1 MSNKNFGGANAKGY
15 YIALALCALAIGVS
29 GYLYYANAND
39 ETTEKDG
46 PDVTVAA
53 TLPPQQQ
60 DVPVAVLKPEGEP
73 TQPTETAAPQQQP
86 TVTRQ
91 PMKTA
96 APVEG
101 QTVAVYA
108 MDALGYNPTTRDWR
122 THNGMDIAAEEGTP
136 VLAAADGTVY
146 TVYEDDTMGT
156 TVVIRHADGY
166 VTKYASLAA
175 DVPVSA
181 GSQVTMGQT
190 IGYVGNSALL
200 ESAIGDHVH
209 FSVTCNDVTVDPAEF
224 LAEE

>member
-1 MSNKNFGGANAKGY
+1 MSNKNFGSANAKGY

-60 DVPVAVLKPEGEP
+60 DVPVAVLKPEGDP
-73 TQPTETAAPQQQP
+73 TQPVETTVPQQP

-101 QTVAVYA
+101 QTVGVYA
-108 MDALGYNPTTRDWR
+108 MECLSYNPTTRDWR
-122 THNGMDIAAEEGTP
+122 VHNGVDIAAEAGTS

-146 TVYEDDTMGT
+146 TVYEDEGMGM
-156 TVVIRHADGY
+156 TVVISHEGGY
-166 VTKYASLAA
+166 TTRYASLAEEVA
-175 DVPVSA
+175 VKA
-181 GSQVTMGQT
+181 GDQVQAGQT
-190 IGYVGNSALL
+190 IGAVGNTALL
-200 ESAIGDHVH
+200 ESAMGEHLH
-209 FSVTCNDVTVDPAEF
+209 FGVSCNGKVVDPIAF
-224 LAEE
+224 LN

>member
-1 MSNKNFGGANAKGY
+1 MSNKNYAGGNAKGY

-39 ETTEKDG
+39 EQTEKEG
-46 PDVTVAA
+46 PEISVAQ
-53 TLPPQQQ
+53 TLPPQEQ
-60 DVPVAVLKPEGEP
+60 DVPVAVLKPEGED
-73 TQPTETAAPQQQP
+73 TQPVATTEPVP

-136 VLAAADGTVY
+136 VLAAAEGTVY
-146 TVYEDDTMGT
+146 TVYEDETMGT
-156 TVVIRHADGY
+156 TVVIRHRDGY
-166 VTKYASLAA
+166 VTRYSSLAA
-175 DVPVSA
+175 EVAVAPGDK
-181 GSQVTMGQT
+181 VTLGQR
-190 IGYVGNSALL
+190 IGAVGNTALL
-200 ESAIGDHVH
+200 ESAVGAHVH
-209 FSVTCNDVTVDPAEF
+209 FSVLRNDIPMDPNEF
-224 LAEE
+224 LSLS

>member
-39 ETTEKDG
+39 EQTPNKAPEAS
-46 PDVTVAA
+46 VALTV
-53 TLPPQQQ
+53 PPAEQ
-60 DVPVAVLKPEGEP
+60 DVPVAVLEPEEEA
-73 TQPTETAAPQQQP
+73 TQPVATTQPAP

-96 APVEG
+96 APVDG

-122 THNGMDIAAEEGTP
+122 THNGMDIAADEGTP

-156 TVVIRHADGY
+156 TVVIRHQDGY

-175 DVPVSA
+175 EVSVA
-181 GSQVTMGQT
+181 PGDKVTLGQR
-190 IGYVGNSALL
+190 IGTVGNTALL
-200 ESAIGDHVH
+200 ESAVGAHVH
-209 FSVTCNDVTVDPAEF
+209 FSVLQNDTPMDPNAF
-224 LAEE
+224 LSLS

>member
-1 MSNKNFGGANAKGY
+1 MSNKKFASTNGKGY

-39 ETTEKDG
+39 EQTPKKD
-46 PDVTVAA
+46 PDASVALTV
-53 TLPPQQQ
+53 PPQEQ
-60 DVPVAVLKPEGEP
+60 DVPAAVLKPDGETTGP
-73 TQPTETAAPQQQP
+73 VETTAPQQP

-122 THNGMDIAAEEGTP
+122 VHNGVDIAAEAGTP

-156 TVVIRHADGY
+156 TVVIRHQDGY
-166 VTKYASLAA
+166 VTKYASLAET
-175 DVPVSA
+175 VSVA
-181 GSQVTMGQT
+181 PGDKVTLGQK
-190 IGYVGNSALL
+190 IGVVGNTALL
-200 ESAIGDHVH
+200 ESAVGDHVH
-209 FSVTCNDVTVDPAEF
+209 FSVTRNDKPMDPNEF
-224 LAEE
+224 LSLN

>member
-39 ETTEKDG
+39 EQTPNKD
-46 PDVTVAA
+46 PEVSVALTV
-53 TLPPQQQ
+53 PPAEQ

-73 TQPTETAAPQQQP
+73 TQPPATTQPAP

-91 PMKTA
+91 PMRTA

-156 TVVIRHADGY
+156 TVVIRHLDGY
-166 VTKYASLAA
+166 VTRYASLAN
-175 DVPVSA
+175 DVAVAPGDKV
-181 GSQVTMGQT
+181 VLGQK
-190 IGYVGNSALL
+190 IGTVGNTALL
-200 ESAIGDHVH
+200 ESAVGTHVH
-209 FSVTCNDVTVDPAEF
+209 FSVTHNDAPMDPNEF
-224 LAEE
+224 LSLN

>member
-1 MSNKNFGGANAKGY
+1 MSNKNFGSANAKGY

-29 GYLYYANAND
+29 GYLYYASAND
-39 ETTEKDG
+39 EQTEKDG
-46 PDVTVAA
+46 PDVTGAA
-53 TLPPQQQ
+53 TVPPQQEE
-60 DVPVAVLKPEGEP
+60 DLPVAVLKPEGGEE
-73 TQPTETAAPQQQP
+73 TQPVASTEPAP

-156 TVVIRHADGY
+156 TVVIRHQDGY

-175 DVPVSA
+175 EVAVAPGDK
-181 GSQVTMGQT
+181 VTLGQR
-190 IGYVGNSALL
+190 IGTVGNTALL
-200 ESAIGDHVH
+200 ESAVGAHVH
-209 FSVTCNDVTVDPAEF
+209 FSVLQNDTPLDPNAF
-224 LAEE
+224 LSLS

>member
-1 MSNKNFGGANAKGY
+1 MSNKNFASANGKGY

-39 ETTEKDG
+39 EQTQNEV
-46 PDVTVAA
+46 PEASVAL
-53 TLPPQQQ
+53 TIPPEEQ
-60 DVPVAVLKPEGEP
+60 DAPVAVLKPEGEETLP
-73 TQPTETAAPQQQP
+73 VATTEPAP

-156 TVVIRHADGY
+156 TVVIRHQDGY
-166 VTKYASLAA
+166 VTRYSSLAS
-175 DVPVSA
+175 DVAVAP
-181 GSQVTMGQT
+181 GDTVTLGQK
-190 IGYVGNSALL
+190 IGTVGNTALL
-200 ESAIGDHVH
+200 ESAIGTHVH
-209 FSVTCNDVTVDPAEF
+209 FSVLQNDTPLDPNAF
-224 LAEE
+224 LSLS